1 MNLSN
6 IYTQK
11 DLINRVKP
19 RHTGGFR
26 LDLQINNV
34 RKTFYSSKAGDSGRR
49 DCARKALA
57 WIDGS
62 SKTPKSYTITTDT
75 IFQDFFCDKEA
86 VTADIYNLKN
96 YYKNHI
102 QPVIGEIPIL
112 QLTRQDLRRVIN
124 FAYKS
129 GLSEKTLKNI
139 RGVLSG
145 FCAYLDDC
153 DIRSDLSVR
162 SIKIPKGA
170 KKSHKKILDAVGIYR
185 VFSCDYTFLRGEE
198 VYDDLVNA
206 YRLGI
211 ALGLRP
217 GEIMGLQW
225 GDITDDHIHIQRAI
239 NEKGRQTDGKNEFA
253 DRFIPQTK
261 YTRAIFA
268 AQAAFRGAHSLTE
281 RVYGDYSE
289 ITYRFRFKRYCEHNH
304 ISYVTPYELRH
315 TFASIYKTTLPL
327 WQLDELMGHVHPG
340 MTLGVYSHPM
350 DGDSDGLV
358 TLLETELDRQIE
370 RGEKVYCVGR
380 ASARSTQCTE
390 PGTVLV

>member
-1 MNLSN
+1 MNS
-6 IYTQK
+6 IDTYTQK
-11 DLINRVKP
+11 DLMSKVKP
-19 RHTGGFR
+19 RSTGGYR
-26 LDLQINNV
+26 LDIQVNRV
-34 RKTFYSSKAGDSGRR
+34 RKTFYSSKKGDAARR
-49 DCARKALA
+49 ECAKKALA
-57 WIDGS
+57 WIHGDS
-62 SKTPKSYTITTDT
+62 TQKSYAITTDSV
-75 IFQDFFCDKEA
+75 FQDFFADKEL
-86 VTADIYNLKN
+86 VTSDIYNLRN

-102 QPVIGEIPIL
+102 YPVIGNIPVL
-112 QLTRQDLRRVIN
+112 QLSRQDLRRVIN
-124 FAYKS
+124 LAYDK

-139 RGVLSG
+139 RGVLSS
-145 FCAYLDDC
+145 FCLYLDDSA
-153 DIRSDLSVR
+153 IRDDLSVR
-162 SIKIPKGA
+162 SVKIPKGA
-170 KKSHKKILDAVGIYR
+170 KKSHKKILTAEGIYR
-185 VFSCDYTFLRGEE
+185 VFTCDNTLLRNEE
-198 VYDDLVNA
+198 TYDDLVNA

-225 GDITDDHIHIQRAI
+225 GDITNDYIHIQRAI
-239 NEKGRQTDGKNEFA
+239 NEKGKQTDGKNEFS

-261 YTRAIFA
+261 HTRALFA